1 MSERHELFL
10 QRLEPSWPSL
20 TNSSIVCVA
29 GPSPSRKSHSQ
40 KTHGEMHGLEN
51 ETPKEV
57 LYEVAV
63 CIRLYRLGRGRG
75 CKLRYL
81 DAVRTAF
88 DVVNFSVG
96 RPGLQWLLPLPGPVA
111 SSWLLGPVSCRLGV
125 HPLSPHP
132 QHRARG
138 CCAHVQVR
146 DPQRAVVE
154 FKGQA
159 RVCRH
164 GLAHSN
170 TSESGK
176 EGVQCNQVL
185 SLPGSLLVSRSGCHY
200 EGS

>member
-1 MSERHELFL
+1 MPLETSLLKFLFLKFCLCPTFQTLAFLSCSPLGLSPATALDAVPCRGLERVMSERHELFL

-29 GPSPSRKSHSQ
+29 GPSPSRKAHSQ

-96 RPGLQWLLPLPGPVA
+96 RPGLQWLLHFLVLWP
-111 SSWLLGPVSCRLGV
+111 
-125 HPLSPHP
+125 
-132 QHRARG
+132 RAG
-138 CCAHVQVR
+138 C
-146 DPQRAVVE
+146 
-154 FKGQA
+154 
-159 RVCRH
+159 
-164 GLAHSN
+164 LA
-170 TSESGK
+170 
-176 EGVQCNQVL
+176 
-185 SLPGSLLVSRSGCHY
+185 P
-200 EGS
+200 